1 MLDEENVVPSAD
13 QSDWTTAFE
22 TRSSTAFGATFAED
36 VVLEAS
42 VLRRPVTGREQVAR
56 VLDAAGGIYES
67 LTFTNQVSDG
77 DRAYLEWEAVG
88 LGGVAMRG
96 VTVLIRNS
104 DGLITGAAIH
114 HRPLDAALTFSAEV
128 ARRTSG
134 VVEADFF
141 ASA

>member
-1 MLDEENVVPSAD
+1 MNEENGAPSVLR
-13 QSDWTTAFE
+13 SEWTSAFE
-22 TRSSTAFGATFAED
+22 TRSSATFGAAFAED

-42 VLRRPVTGREQVAR
+42 VLRRPVEGRERVAR
-56 VLDAAGGIYES
+56 VLEVASGIYES
-67 LTFTNQVSDG
+67 LTFTSQVSVG
-77 DRAYLEWEAVG
+77 DRTYLEWDAAG

-96 VTVLIRNS
+96 VTVLTRNS

-114 HRPLDAALTFSAEV
+114 HRPLDAALAFSAEM

-134 VVEADFF
+134 VIEADFF